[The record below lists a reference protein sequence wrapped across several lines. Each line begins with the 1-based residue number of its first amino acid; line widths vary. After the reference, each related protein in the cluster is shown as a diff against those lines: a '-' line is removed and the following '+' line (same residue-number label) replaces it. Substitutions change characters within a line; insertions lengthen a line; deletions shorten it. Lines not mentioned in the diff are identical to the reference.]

1 MEIEEV
7 LVVLWFRFWGL
18 WVRVVWGSGVVG
30 GNCYCD
36 GGTGAAE
43 IWVGGVNGDFA

>member
-1 MEIEEV
+1 M
-7 LVVLWFRFWGL
+7 
-18 WVRVVWGSGVVG
+18 RVVWGSGVVG

-36 GGTGAAE
+36 GGIGAAE